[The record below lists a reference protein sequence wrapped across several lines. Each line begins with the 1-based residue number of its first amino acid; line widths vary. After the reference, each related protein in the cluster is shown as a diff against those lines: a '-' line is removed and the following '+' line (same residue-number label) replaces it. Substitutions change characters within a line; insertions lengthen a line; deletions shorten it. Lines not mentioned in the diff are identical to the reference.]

1 MNEATK
7 ENSIS
12 NSRPSLP
19 ETVLTQHTPM
29 MQQYLSIKGNYVDE
43 LLFYRMGDF
52 YELFYNDAELAADLL
67 DITLTSRGKSAGE
80 PIPMA
85 GIPYHAAE
93 GYLAKLVKQGI
104 SVAIAEQTGDPDT
117 SKGPVERKVVRIIT
131 PGTLTDDAL
140 LNENRDNLVA
150 CINQK
155 DRSFG
160 LAYLD
165 ISSARFSVIELVSE
179 DDLETEL
186 QRLQPAEIIYLEGLS
201 IKPFHNQANAKTRPN
216 QDFDI
221 DNSRRYLCSQFGT
234 KDLLAFGCDSLT
246 VGLGAAGCLLQ
257 YVKDTQKTEIPHIKS
272 IKVENNKDAV
282 ILDAATRKNL
292 ELEINLSGGQENTLF
307 SVMNTSVTNMGTRLF
322 RRWLQRPLTNVEEIN
337 KRLKTISLLVEKR
350 QFEETRL
357 ALKLIGDIER
367 IVSRIALRTARPRD
381 LTKLA
386 VSLSSLPDLRRSL
399 ELIKDTN
406 LSSLAD
412 KTGNHSNTINL
423 LNKAIEEN
431 PSVTLKDGGVIAEG
445 FNMELDEL
453 RKISTDSSAFLIEIE
468 QRERERTGINT
479 LKVGYNRVHGYF
491 IEIGRGHADQAPEE
505 YIRRQTLKN
514 AERFITPELK
524 NFEDKALSSKARALA
539 LEKQL
544 YDKLVEQLAEN
555 LHVLQQTAAAVS
567 EIDVLAM
574 LAERATRLS
583 LSKPEFCSE
592 KTLHITLG
600 RHPVV
605 EQVLET
611 PFITNDTLLTDYQRM
626 LLITGPNM
634 GGKSTY
640 MRQTGLIALLAHI
653 GSFVPAESARLSP
666 LDRIFTRIGSSDDLA
681 SGRSTFMVEMTETAN
696 ILRNATENSLVL
708 IDEIGR
714 GTSTFDGLS
723 LAWATAEEFSES
735 VKAFTLFATHYFE
748 LTSLPFACPNMKNV
762 HFGAIEHQ
770 ENIVFLHKIK
780 EGPANR
786 SFGIQV
792 AKLAGVPSNVI
803 TTAREKLRT
812 LETNSFPETIKENLP
827 QEDLFSESPSK
838 LLVNEITDLDI
849 DNLSPKEALDLL
861 YKLKNVVD

>member
-1 MNEATK
+1 
-7 ENSIS
+7 
-12 NSRPSLP
+12 
-19 ETVLTQHTPM
+19 
-29 MQQYLSIKGNYVDE
+29 
-43 LLFYRMGDF
+43 
-52 YELFYNDAELAADLL
+52 
-67 DITLTSRGKSAGE
+67 
-80 PIPMA
+80 
-85 GIPYHAAE
+85 
-93 GYLAKLVKQGI
+93 
-104 SVAIAEQTGDPDT
+104 
-117 SKGPVERKVVRIIT
+117 
-131 PGTLTDDAL
+131 LTD
-140 LNENRDNLVA
+140 
-150 CINQK
+150 
-155 DRSFG
+155 
-160 LAYLD
+160 
-165 ISSARFSVIELVSE
+165 
-179 DDLETEL
+179 
-186 QRLQPAEIIYLEGLS
+186 
-201 IKPFHNQANAKTRPN
+201 
-216 QDFDI
+216 
-221 DNSRRYLCSQFGT
+221 
-234 KDLLAFGCDSLT
+234 
-246 VGLGAAGCLLQ
+246 
-257 YVKDTQKTEIPHIKS
+257 VK
-272 IKVENNKDAV
+272 
-282 ILDAATRKNL
+282 
-292 ELEINLSGGQENTLF
+292 
-307 SVMNTSVTNMGTRLF
+307 
-322 RRWLQRPLTNVEEIN
+322 EIN
-337 KRLKTISLLVEKR
+337 KRLKSISLLMEKR
-350 QFEETRL
+350 QFEQARL
-357 ALKLIGDIER
+357 ALKLVGDIER
-367 IVSRIALRTARPRD
+367 IISRIALRTARPRD

-399 ELIKDTN
+399 ELIEDTN

-412 KTGNHSNTINL
+412 KAGNHSNTIDL

-431 PSVTLKDGGVIAEG
+431 PPATLKDGGVIAEG

-524 NFEDKALSSKARALA
+524 KFEDKALSSKARALA

-555 LHVLQQTAAAVS
+555 LHALQQTATAVS

-592 KTLHITLG
+592 KALHITQG

-611 PFITNDTLLTDYQRM
+611 PFITNDTLLTDCQRM

-653 GSFVPAESARLSP
+653 GSFVPAESVRLSP

-723 LAWATAEEFSES
+723 LAWATANEFSES
-735 VKAFTLFATHYFE
+735 VRAFTLFATHYFE
-748 LTSLPFACPNMKNV
+748 LTSLPTACPNMKNV
-762 HFGAIEHQ
+762 HLEAIEHQ

-812 LETNSFPETIKENLP
+812 LETNSFPEATKENLP

-838 LLVNEITDLDI
+838 VLINEITDLDI